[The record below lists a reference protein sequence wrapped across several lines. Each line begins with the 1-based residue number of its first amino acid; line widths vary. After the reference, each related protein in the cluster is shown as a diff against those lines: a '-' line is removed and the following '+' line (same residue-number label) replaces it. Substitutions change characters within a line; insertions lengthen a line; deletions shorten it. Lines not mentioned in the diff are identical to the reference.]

1 MNRDRAKELLP
12 IIEAFA
18 NGEGVE
24 FKPRQCGD
32 KPWKSLD
39 DFWNLTESTDDYNME
54 YRIKP
59 KAREF
64 WLCASWPNPKTS
76 DYAVYPIKNAFGD
89 DEILYDHYDSYIKVR
104 EVL

>member
-1 MNRDRAKELLP
+1 MDRLRAKELLP

-18 NGEGVE
+18 NGEEIE
-24 FKPRQCGD
+24 FKHIGQELWTIVNDGCSFDIYR
-32 KPWKSLD
+32 
-39 DFWNLTESTDDYNME
+39 FV

-64 WLCASWPNPKTS
+64 WLCWHNADDGVEGKCHRFEIGHYS
-76 DYAVYPIKNAFGD
+76 DDIYIVNHWD
-89 DEILYDHYDSYIKVR
+89 NYIKVR